1 MENFASKQETSMT
14 QNNAIR
20 EHLMSGKSI
29 TPLDALRD
37 YGCFRLAA
45 RIDELRRQGY
55 CITTE
60 FAHRNGKKYASYRLI
75 SKGNAPDLI
84 A

>member
-1 MENFASKQETSMT
+1 MT
-14 QNNAIR
+14 QNDAIR

-45 RIDELRRQGY
+45 RIDQLRKQGY

-60 FAHRNGKKYASYRLI
+60 FETRNGKKYASYRLI
-75 SKGNAPDLI
+75 KPTRELFA
-84 A
+84 

>member
-1 MENFASKQETSMT
+1 MRQVDE
-14 QNNAIR
+14 IR
-20 EHLMSGKSI
+20 QALLNGKSI

>member
-1 MENFASKQETSMT
+1 MRQVDE
-14 QNNAIR
+14 IR
-20 EHLMSGKSI
+20 QALLDGKSI

>member
-1 MENFASKQETSMT
+1 MRQVDE
-14 QNNAIR
+14 IR
-20 EHLMSGKSI
+20 QALLDGKSI

-60 FAHRNGKKYASYRLI
+60 FAHHNGKKYASYRLI

>member
-1 MENFASKQETSMT
+1 MT
-14 QNNAIR
+14 QNDAIR

-45 RIDELRRQGY
+45 RIDQLRKQGY

-60 FAHRNGKKYASYRLI
+60 FETRNGKKYASYRLI
-75 SKGNAPDLI
+75 SRGTVPDLI

>member
-1 MENFASKQETSMT
+1 MT
-14 QNNAIR
+14 QNDAIR

-45 RIDELRRQGY
+45 RIDQLRKQGY

-60 FAHRNGKKYASYRLI
+60 FETRNGKKYASYRLV
-75 SKGNAPDLI
+75 STGNAPLI

>member
-1 MENFASKQETSMT
+1 MRQVDE
-14 QNNAIR
+14 IR
-20 EHLMSGKSI
+20 QALLDGKSI

-60 FAHRNGKKYASYRLI
+60 FQHRNGKKYASYRLVARG
-75 SKGNAPDLI
+75 STPDLI

>member
-1 MENFASKQETSMT
+1 MT
-14 QNNAIR
+14 QNDAIR

-45 RIDELRRQGY
+45 RIDQLRKQGY

-60 FAHRNGKKYASYRLI
+60 FQTRNGKKYASYRLV
-75 SKGNAPDLI
+75 SMGNAPLI

>member
-1 MENFASKQETSMT
+1 MRQVDE
-14 QNNAIR
+14 IR
-20 EHLMSGKSI
+20 QALLDGKSI

-45 RIDELRRQGY
+45 RIDQLRKQGY

-60 FAHRNGKKYASYRLI
+60 FAHHNGKKYASYRLI

>member
-1 MENFASKQETSMT
+1 MRQVDE
-14 QNNAIR
+14 IR
-20 EHLMSGKSI
+20 QALLDGKSI

-45 RIDELRRQGY
+45 RIDKLRKQGY

-60 FAHRNGKKYASYRLI
+60 FAHRDGKKYASYRLI

>member
-1 MENFASKQETSMT
+1 MRQVDE
-14 QNNAIR
+14 IR
-20 EHLMSGKSI
+20 QALLDGKSI

-60 FAHRNGKKYASYRLI
+60 FQHRKGKKYASYRLI

>member
-1 MENFASKQETSMT
+1 MRQVDE
-14 QNNAIR
+14 IR
-20 EHLMSGKSI
+20 QALLDGKSI

-45 RIDELRRQGY
+45 RIDQLRKQGY

-60 FAHRNGKKYASYRLI
+60 FAHRDGKKYASYRLI

>member
-1 MENFASKQETSMT
+1 MT
-14 QNNAIR
+14 QNDAIR

-45 RIDELRRQGY
+45 RIDQLRKQGY

-60 FAHRNGKKYASYRLI
+60 FETRNDKKYASYRLI
-75 SKGNAPDLI
+75 SRGTVPDLI

>member
-1 MENFASKQETSMT
+1 MRQVDE
-14 QNNAIR
+14 IR
-20 EHLMSGKSI
+20 QALLDGKSI

-60 FAHRNGKKYASYRLI
+60 FTYRGRKKYATYRLI
-75 SKGNAPDLI
+75 AKGSTPDLI